1 MLTLIG
7 PCNTI
12 CLRLSSSN
20 ISCFCPFSS
29 LLCSYHFYKNP
40 DPNVPQGNDSAA
52 SASEESAPNYSGE
65 GPTGQKIF
73 LISWSAPH
81 CPISVSS
88 DSRQLRLVDGGGP
101 CAGRVEILHQGS
113 WGTICDDSW
122 DLDDARVVC
131 RQLGCGEALS
141 AVESAPFGAGSGP
154 IWLDHV
160 YCGRMESHVWQ
171 WASWGWGWQ
180 NCGHD
185 GDAGV
190 VCSGMISEL
199 PTD

>member
-1 MLTLIG
+1 M
-7 PCNTI
+7 
-12 CLRLSSSN
+12 
-20 ISCFCPFSS
+20 
-29 LLCSYHFYKNP
+29 
-40 DPNVPQGNDSAA
+40 
-52 SASEESAPNYSGE
+52 
-65 GPTGQKIF
+65 
-73 LISWSAPH
+73 
-81 CPISVSS
+81 
-88 DSRQLRLVDGGGP
+88 DGGGL
-101 CAGRVEILHQGS
+101 CAGRVEIFDGSS
-113 WGTICDDSW
+113 WGTICDDHW